1 MYLYHRVPKGGIKVE
16 RIFKYRDKVIKSG
29 GKTILCGIVNVTPDS
44 FSDGGKWF
52 GTEKAIEHGLE
63 LVKQGAT
70 MLDVGGES
78 TRPGATK
85 VSVEDEIN
93 RVVPVIQGPKE
104 RTDVLIS
111 IDTWK
116 SEVAKAAI
124 DAGVDIINDIT
135 GMLGDP
141 NMGRVVGDSDV
152 GVVAMFNP
160 VILRP
165 EHKSSKAFM
174 KFGGDGVFTKEEE
187 ESAMRESIVDS
198 CKMYFEKTL
207 EVAKENNISKERI
220 MLDPGIGFGLTK
232 RENLELIKNF
242 KFIHEWDMFA
252 FIGVS
257 RKRFIVNIL
266 EEGGFNVDSN
276 TDEGFANRDDG
287 SAALTSI
294 AAFMGAEALR
304 VHVIPRHKI
313 AADIADAV
321 RMAEETEDINPEAYK
336 K

>member
-1 MYLYHRVPKGGIKVE
+1 ME
-16 RIFKYRDKVIKSG
+16 RLFKYKDKILQAG
-29 GKTILCGIVNVTPDS
+29 GPTILCGIVNVTPDS
-44 FSDGGKWF
+44 FSDGGKWY
-52 GTEKAIEHGLE
+52 GTDKAVAHGLDM
-63 LVKQGAT
+63 VRDGAG
-70 MLDVGGES
+70 MLDIGGES

-85 VSVEDEIN
+85 VDVVDEIA
-93 RVVPVIQGPKE
+93 RVVPVIKE
-104 RTDVLIS
+104 LKEKTDAIIS

-141 NMGRVVGDSDV
+141 NMAKVIGESDA

-165 EHKSSKAFM
+165 KHESSKIFM
-174 KFGGDGVFTKEEE
+174 RFGGDGVFTEAEEE
-187 ESAMRESIVDS
+187 RAMHAPIVES
-198 CKMYFEKTL
+198 CKLYFDRIINL
-207 EVAKENNISKERI
+207 AQANNISRERI

-232 RENLELIKNF
+232 KENLELIKNLD
-242 KFIHEWDMFA
+242 FIHSYKTFT
-252 FIGVS
+252 FLGVS

-266 EEGGFNVDSN
+266 DEAGFNMDAS

-287 SAALTSI
+287 SAALTTL
-294 AAFMGAEALR
+294 AAFMGAEVLR
-304 VHVIPRHKI
+304 VHTIKRHKLAQEI
-313 AADIADAV
+313 GDAI
-321 RMAEETEDINPEAYK
+321 RLAERAEDTNFAGYK